1 MSKYL
6 LPYKNNNLSN
16 NLIKTEKLFAAHN
29 YHPIP
34 VVYAKAKGCYV
45 WDPEGKKY
53 LDFLGGYAV
62 VNQGHRHPKIISAT
76 KKQLGLLTTSCRA
89 FYNDK
94 FPLFAE
100 YMTKTFNYD
109 MILPMNT
116 GAEAVET
123 GIKLARR
130 WGYEKKGISEDDAI
144 VIAMENNFHG
154 RTTLCVS
161 LSTDKNSYGNYGPR
175 VPGIIK
181 IPYNNTQALDQ
192 VLTKYGKK
200 TCAVIVEPV
209 QGEAGVI
216 IPERGY
222 LTSVR
227 KLCNKHNVL
236 WIDDEVQ
243 AGLGRCGT
251 LLSVYRENVRPDVV
265 LLAKALGGGVIPV
278 SCVLADKE
286 FMGVFTP
293 GTHGSTFGGSPLAS
307 AVGIASVKTLI
318 EEKMPE
324 NAAKLQPIFNAQ
336 LQKIKQKHSD
346 IVKDV
351 RCIGLWGAIEFD
363 KKIMEGNFANKL
375 SYLCKDNG
383 LLCKTT
389 HGNILRLSPPL
400 ILNEKQ
406 LETGIDIIDTC
417 ISDLKKN

>member
-6 LPYKNNNLSN
+6 LPNKNNFLSN
-16 NLIKTEKLFAAHN
+16 NLIKKEKLFAAHN

-34 VVYAKAKGCYV
+34 VVYSKAKGCHV
-45 WDPEGKKY
+45 WDPEGRKY

-62 VNQGHRHPKIISAT
+62 VNQGHCHPKIISAT
-76 KKQLGLLTTSCRA
+76 KKQLDQLTTSCRA

-100 YMTKTFNYD
+100 YMTRTFNYD

-123 GIKLARR
+123 GIKMARR
-130 WGYEKKGISEDDAI
+130 WGYEKKGISEDNAI

-175 VPGIIK
+175 VPGVIK
-181 IPYNNTQALDQ
+181 VPYNDTKALSDALD
-192 VLTKYGKK
+192 KFGHH

-209 QGEAGVI
+209 QGEAGVV
-216 IPERGY
+216 IPEKGY
-222 LTSVR
+222 LTSIR
-227 KLCNKHNVL
+227 ELCNKHNVL

-243 AGLGRCGT
+243 AGLGRCGS

-265 LLAKALGGGVIPV
+265 LLAKALGGGVIPI
-278 SCVLADKE
+278 SCALADQKI
-286 FMGVFTP
+286 MGVFTP

-324 NAAKLQPIFNAQ
+324 NAAKLQPIFYEH
-336 LQKIKQKHSD
+336 LHKIQQKHSD
-346 IVKDV
+346 VVKDV

-363 KKIMEGNFANKL
+363 KKIMGGDFANKL
-375 SYLCKDNG
+375 SYLCKDHG

-400 ILNEKQ
+400 VLTKKQ
-406 LETGIDIIDTC
+406 LETGIDIIETC
-417 ISDLKKN
+417 ISDLK

>member
-1 MSKYL
+1 MPNFSL
-6 LPYKNNNLSN
+6 YKKNFISN
-16 NLIKTEKLFAAHN
+16 TLIKKEKLYAAHN

-34 VVYAKAKGCYV
+34 IVYSRAKGCHV

-76 KKQLGLLTTSCRA
+76 KNQLNKLTTSCRA
-89 FYNDK
+89 FHNDQ

-123 GIKLARR
+123 SIKLARK
-130 WGYEKKGISEDDAI
+130 WAYEKKGVIEDHAV

-154 RTTLCVS
+154 RTTLCIS
-161 LSTDKNSYGNYGPR
+161 LSTDKNSYRNYGPR

-181 IPYNNTQALDQ
+181 IPYGDTNSLKLALKEYSPL
-192 VLTKYGKK
+192 V
-200 TCAVIVEPV
+200 CAVIAEPV

-216 IPERGY
+216 IPPKNY
-222 LTSVR
+222 LTSIR
-227 KLCNKHNVL
+227 NLCNEHNVL

-243 AGLGRCGT
+243 AGLGRCGS
-251 LLSVYRENVRPDVV
+251 LLSVDRENVRPDIV
-265 LLAKALGGGVIPV
+265 LLAKALGGGVLPI
-278 SCVLADKE
+278 SCVLADKQ
-286 FMGVFTP
+286 FMEVFTP

-307 AVGIASVKTLI
+307 AVGIASVQTLI

-324 NAAKLQPIFNAQ
+324 NAKKLESVFLNE
-336 LQKIKQKHSD
+336 LNELKKKNSD
-346 IVKDV
+346 VIKDV

-363 KKIMEGNFANKL
+363 KTIMSGDFATKV
-375 SYLCKDNG
+375 SYLCKDYG

-400 ILNEKQ
+400 VIKEKQ
-406 LETGIDIIDTC
+406 LLTGMDIIKTC
-417 ISDLKKN
+417 VEILK